1 MELSQLN
8 IGFFLGGDIEAGSK
22 VGTRIQTQLLKHGIE
37 VDILDISEACSRVC
51 ECYDFFIFGI
61 PSWNFG
67 YTQQCWEGVEP
78 EFACSNLCGKIAAL
92 YVLADSPESEGY
104 FLHAMS
110 WLSDKVTRT
119 GATVVSLWPSSN
131 RKSAACP
138 LATVVNPNHCL
149 AYRDDL
155 IVTDLHIESWANNLV
170 SECTQLLNELSI

>member
-8 IGFFLGGDIEAGSK
+8 IGFFLGGDIAAGEK
-22 VGTRIQTQLLKHGIE
+22 VGNRIQTQLLKHGIE
-37 VDILDISEACSRVC
+37 VDVLDLSEACSKLC

-92 YVLADSPESEGY
+92 YVLADSAESEGY

-110 WLSDKVTRT
+110 WLSDRVTKT
-119 GATVVSLWPSSN
+119 GATVVSFWPSTFSH
-131 RKSAACP
+131 SSCP
-138 LATVVNPNHCL
+138 LAGKLERTHWSSCPQAIN
-149 AYRDDL
+149 
-155 IVTDLHIESWANNLV
+155 VTDLHIESWADHLI
-170 SECTQLLNELSI
+170 SECSQLLNELSV